1 MRDDAEFERA
11 VERLYAA
18 FAHHPLPADMAACEH
33 CVDPAEV
40 ALFARTP
47 LRKLAPD
54 QLGTYLIHPGTWGDG
69 TEFPHLL
76 PRLLEAYA
84 TGEMEEGGHWPD
96 SVTRRISGQWQTWP
110 APERDAVEHFVRV
123 WWHRAL
129 DGYPSVTPVGD
140 LLDAIAELGVDVGP
154 YLAEFAAVPGEAP
167 ARHLADVVSHWMRGS
182 YLHDGAEES
191 MRRWLAGPTPVD
203 VLLSAAVASASPE
216 IAAELADAAEYACLI
231 GEGLLGEGVPPDAV
245 PER

>member
-1 MRDDAEFERA
+1 MREDVEFERA

-18 FAHHPLPADMAACEH
+18 FAHHPLPADMTACEH
-33 CVDPAEV
+33 CVDPADV

-47 LRKLAPD
+47 LRKLTPD
-54 QLGTYLIHPGTWGDG
+54 QLGTYLMNPGTWGDE

-84 TGEMEEGGHWPD
+84 TGEMEHWLWPD
-96 SVTRRISGQWQTWP
+96 RVTRRISGRWQNWP
-110 APERDAVEHFVRV
+110 AAERDAVEHFVHV
-123 WWHRAL
+123 WWCRTL
-129 DGYPSVTPVGD
+129 DGYPSAPPAQD
-140 LLDAIAELGVDVGP
+140 LLDAVAELGVDVGP
-154 YLAEFAAVPGEAP
+154 YLAGFAGVPGEAP
-167 ARHLADVVSHWMRGS
+167 ARHLADVIDHWSYGGS
-182 YLHDGAEES
+182 LHGDAEES

-216 IAAELADAAEYACLI
+216 IAAELAEAAEHACLI
-231 GEGLLGEGVPPDAV
+231 GESLLRKGVLPDAV

>member
-1 MRDDAEFERA
+1 MREDVEFGRA
-11 VERLYAA
+11 VERLYGA
-18 FAHHPLPADMAACEH
+18 FAHHSLPADMAACEH

-47 LRKLAPD
+47 LRELAPD
-54 QLGTYLIHPGTWGDG
+54 QLDTYLIHPGTWGDG

-84 TGEMEEGGHWPD
+84 TGEMEDGPWPD
-96 SVTRRISGQWQTWP
+96 SVTRRISSRWQTWP
-110 APERDAVEHFVRV
+110 AAERDAVEHFIRV
-123 WWHRAL
+123 WWHRNL
-129 DGYPSVTPVGD
+129 DGYPSVTPALD
-140 LLDAIAELGVDVGP
+140 LLEAVAELGVDVGP
-154 YLAEFAAVPGEAP
+154 YLAGFAGVPGEAP
-167 ARHLADVVSHWMRGS
+167 ARHLADVIHHWSYGGS
-182 YLHDGAEES
+182 LHGDAEES

-216 IAAELADAAEYACLI
+216 IAAELAEAAEHACLI
-231 GEGLLGEGVPPDAV
+231 GENLLTEGVLPDAV